1 MEWRIWGS
9 SVPIIQRK
17 RRHRTERREL
27 GGKKWCQSPLSLQK
41 NSCYFVKFQELV
53 TFLGAGLMEAPET
66 SDAGKKL

>member
-9 SVPIIQRK
+9 SVPIMQRK

-27 GGKKWCQSPLSLQK
+27 GGKNGVSHPSHCKK
-41 NSCYFVKFQELV
+41 HSCYFVKFQELV

>member
-9 SVPIIQRK
+9 SVPIMQRK
-17 RRHRTERREL
+17 GGIGLRGENL
-27 GGKKWCQSPLSLQK
+27 GGKNGVSHPSHCKK

>member
-1 MEWRIWGS
+1 MENFG
-9 SVPIIQRK
+9 QLCAHNAEK

-66 SDAGKKL
+66 SDAGKRL